1 MNRIERADAA
11 MRVQRVI
18 QFIAACVLM
27 FVAFFGMGYLAI
39 VGQELKEA
47 RINAEAV
54 KQMGMQR

>member
-11 MRVQRVI
+11 MRVHKVI

-27 FVAFFGMGYLAI
+27 FVAFFGMGCLAI

-54 KQMGMQR
+54 EKMGMQR

>member
-11 MRVQRVI
+11 MRVQRAI
-18 QFIAACVLM
+18 QFVAACVLM
-27 FVAFFGMGYLAI
+27 FCMFYGLGYLAI
-39 VGQELKEA
+39 VGDELREA

>member
-1 MNRIERADAA
+1 MNRIERTDAA
-11 MRVQRVI
+11 MRVQKVL

-27 FVAFFGMGYLAI
+27 FCMFYGLGYLAI

-54 KQMGMQR
+54 EQMGMQR